1 MQDPHTIRMSCSA
14 AYSDG
19 SYLFDG
25 TQLIADTAIRPAPGA
40 AAGRYQ
46 IIDLHI
52 LVPKAKAEELLD
64 GIRAGKVALE
74 VEGMKTVLEQA
85 A

>member
-1 MQDPHTIRMSCSA
+1 VSDPHTIRISCNA

-19 SYLFDG
+19 RYLFDG
-25 TQLIADTAIRPAPGA
+25 TLLIADTAIRPAPGA

-46 IIDLHI
+46 IVDLHI

-64 GIRAGKVALE
+64 GIRAGKVALDI
-74 VEGMKTVLEQA
+74 EGMKTTLEQA